1 MNLFLAITGAS
12 GAIYPKLFLDFI
24 KTRADINLH
33 MAATTNAHRIFQDEL
48 GLKLD
53 DYHPNLKTD
62 RDFDVPSVSGSAKI
76 DAMVV
81 LPCSMGMIG
90 RIASGVSDC
99 TITRAADTFLKERR
113 KLILVPRETPYN
125 LIHLRN
131 MTTLTEAGALILP
144 ATPSF
149 YGGQKTIDDVA
160 KTVIA
165 RLLDHL
171 NIANDLSIRWNSNEK

>member
-12 GAIYPKLFLDFI
+12 GAIYPKLFFDFV
-24 KTRADINLH
+24 KTRPDIHLH
-33 MAATTNAHRIFQDEL
+33 VAATANAHRIFQEEL
-48 GLKLD
+48 GLKLS
-53 DYHPNLKTD
+53 DYHPTVLDDKN
-62 RDFDVPSVSGSAKI
+62 FDVPYVSGSAKI

-81 LPCSMGMIG
+81 LPCSMGMLG

-99 TITRAADTFLKERR
+99 AITRAGDMFLKERR
-113 KLILVPRETPYN
+113 KLILVPRETPYS

-171 NIANDLSIRWNSNEK
+171 NIPNNLSIRWNSDEK

>member
-12 GAIYPKLFLDFI
+12 GAIYPKIFLDFCKTEPDI
-24 KTRADINLH
+24 KLH
-33 MAATTNAHRIFQDEL
+33 VAATANAHRIFQEEL
-48 GLKLD
+48 GLKLS
-53 DYHPNLKTD
+53 DYQAELHND
-62 RDFDVPSVSGSAKI
+62 RDFDVPYVSGSAKL

-90 RIASGVSDC
+90 RMASGVSDC
-99 TITRAADTFLKERR
+99 AITRAADTFLKERR

-131 MTTLTEAGALILP
+131 MTTLTEAGAIILP

-149 YGGQKTIDDVA
+149 YGGQKTIEDVA

-171 NIANDLSIRWNSNEK
+171 NIKNSLTKRWMDATS